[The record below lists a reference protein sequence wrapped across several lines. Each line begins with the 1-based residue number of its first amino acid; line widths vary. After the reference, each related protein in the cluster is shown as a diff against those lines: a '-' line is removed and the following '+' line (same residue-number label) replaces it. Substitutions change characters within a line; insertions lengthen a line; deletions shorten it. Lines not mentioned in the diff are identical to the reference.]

1 MRVECIQSPNVQV
14 LSDVYMPILTDA
26 LKPSGSHDVCARLTL
41 CASDRGRSGLG
52 QEAVRCSLHG
62 HRMTTCRLA
71 PSLSPR
77 SSSLQLCSIR
87 LPDWSMHTPCACSCA
102 PSPCVA
108 PFVQYGASHCDRCT
122 VTTAACPLHASGSC
136 ARQAV
141 QRVARDVQLA
151 TLYVTC
157 CVLRVAG
164 SAARGGG
171 PAARNAADH
180 RDRLDGRFDR
190 AR

>member
-1 MRVECIQSPNVQV
+1 M
-14 LSDVYMPILTDA
+14 YMPILTDA

-77 SSSLQLCSIR
+77 SSSSLLCSIR
-87 LPDWSMHTPCACSCA
+87 FLTGPCTHACSCA
-102 PSPCVA
+102 P
-108 PFVQYGASHCDRCT
+108 DRALRRSLCT
-122 VTTAACPLHASGSC
+122 VTVHRTAKVAQLTAAACPLHASGSC

-141 QRVARDVQLA
+141 QRVARDDVQLA

-157 CVLRVAG
+157 CVLHVAG
-164 SAARGGG
+164 SPARCGG
-171 PAARNAADH
+171 PAAGNAADH